1 VRPRKEGEAGPDRLR
16 SSAAPTP
23 QRIDAGELQRL
34 LDDLVAAGAPGA
46 AARVENEAGVLK
58 AASGVA
64 DLRTGRPM
72 RPELHFRAGSVTKS
86 FLATLVLQ
94 LVADGRVELSDSLE
108 RCLPG
113 ILPYGDQ
120 VTVRHLLN
128 HTGGVPDDMAILYRT
143 LYGSRQGRS
152 RAWTPRELVSLM
164 DDQPQDFPP
173 GRAWSYSNTGYV
185 LLGLI
190 VESTTGKTLARELG
204 RRILQPLRLA
214 GTSFPGKST
223 GIPSPG
229 SRGYSPPL
237 GPELEVMDG
246 PLVDFTVQNPSYAG
260 AAGALVSTLDDLTR
274 FFRALLGGRILPPGL
289 LAEMVTTVPVPPASI
304 PLPLFDRCGMG
315 LIVTETPAGP
325 LVGQLGGIPGFLNFV
340 LSTPDGRR
348 QVGLMVNVG
357 ALPPDRA
364 VEAFIQT
371 FRRVGTRLST

>member
-1 VRPRKEGEAGPDRLR
+1 
-16 SSAAPTP
+16 
-23 QRIDAGELQRL
+23 
-34 LDDLVAAGAPGA
+34 
-46 AARVENEAGVLK
+46 
-58 AASGVA
+58 
-64 DLRTGRPM
+64 
-72 RPELHFRAGSVTKS
+72 
-86 FLATLVLQ
+86 
-94 LVADGRVELSDSLE
+94 
-108 RCLPG
+108 
-113 ILPYGDQ
+113 
-120 VTVRHLLN
+120 
-128 HTGGVPDDMAILYRT
+128 MAILYRT
-143 LYGSRQGRS
+143 LYESRRGRS
-152 RAWTPRELVSLM
+152 RAWTPRELVSLV
-164 DDQPQDFPP
+164 DDRPQDFPP
-173 GRAWSYSNTGYV
+173 GRAWSHSNTGYV

-190 VESTTGKTLARELG
+190 VESTTGKALAQELG
-204 RRILQPLRLA
+204 RRIFQPLRLA
-214 GTSFPGKST
+214 GTSFPGNST

-289 LAEMVTTVPVPPASI
+289 PAEMVTTVPVPPASI